1 MRRATPAGAR
11 NLLLR
16 RGWRQEEGIALIL
29 SLIVMGVLTITTAA
43 VVTATT
49 SNEHAFGRDRQANR
63 ALNIAEAGL
72 NAGLAAVK
80 ALPATATTLT
90 PAAGT
95 VDDGSWSYTAERTD
109 DATDP
114 NLFYWTVT
122 STGISPDGRVT
133 RIVRKTVSET
143 ITHHSTTTTT
153 TTPASA
159 AYNYGFFLGDPSS
172 DCTTSGSGNTFS
184 GNFTI
189 SASFYVAGS
198 LCISQ
203 QNTNIREPNPASP
216 PTLKVYVG
224 NKFKTGGNNSSPIG
238 TSTAPINL
246 STVVNGCLDKNG
258 NGVSC
263 SRQGDPTKNSNQ
275 PGYGSGVYAAT
286 YSSTQLLIPKPTVD
300 TSWYTNAKPG
310 PVTGCNDSPTDS
322 TQVSTY
328 PSGYTAAQFKSA
340 LFDNNSSMNNSLGS
354 IDPTTM
360 FGTSSWDCRY
370 YDSSGNL
377 VGRLAWAYGAPGSL
391 SITGTIWIDGNLS
404 FTATNAIVHGRG
416 TIYATG
422 TVSFS
427 GQAKLCEVPSTGSAC
442 LGNYDP
448 TQNLLVLVANNAG
461 NVNPGFS
468 LTGNSAVVFEGVAFT
483 NGILNNSGQANLF
496 GPVIADTAT
505 MAGNGITRTTVN
517 PPDGAPGATSTTTS
531 TVDAPDTNA
540 WADVPGSWQ
549 QLQ

>member
-1 MRRATPAGAR
+1 
-11 NLLLR
+11 
-16 RGWRQEEGIALIL
+16 
-29 SLIVMGVLTITTAA
+29 
-43 VVTATT
+43 
-49 SNEHAFGRDRQANR
+49 
-63 ALNIAEAGL
+63 
-72 NAGLAAVK
+72 
-80 ALPATATTLT
+80 
-90 PAAGT
+90 
-95 VDDGSWSYTAERTD
+95 
-109 DATDP
+109 
-114 NLFYWTVT
+114 
-122 STGISPDGRVT
+122 VT
-133 RIVRKTVSET
+133 RIVRKTVAET
-143 ITHHSTTTTT
+143 ITHHSTTTAT

-159 AYNYGFFLGDPSS
+159 AYNYGFFLGDASS

-203 QNTNIREPNPASP
+203 QNTNVREPNSASP
-216 PTLKVYVG
+216 RTLQVYVG
-224 NKFKTGGNNSSPIG
+224 NKFRTGGNNSSPIG

-246 STVVNGCLDKNG
+246 ATVVNGCLDKNG

-263 SRQGDPTKNSNQ
+263 SRQGDPTRNPNQ
-275 PGYGSGVYAAT
+275 SGYGSGVYAAT

-300 TSWYTNAKPG
+300 VSWYTNAKPG
-310 PVTGCNDSPTDS
+310 PVTGCNDSPTDPA
-322 TQVSTY
+322 QVSTY
-328 PSGYTAAQFKSA
+328 PTGYTAAQFRSA
-340 LFDNNSSMNNSLGS
+340 LFDGNSTRDTSLGS
-354 IDPTTM
+354 IDPTTK

-377 VGRLAWAYGAPGSL
+377 VGRLAWTYGSPGSL
-391 SITGTIWIDGNLS
+391 TITGTTWIDGNLS
-404 FTATNAIVHGRG
+404 FTSTNAIVHGRG
-416 TIYATG
+416 TIYANG

-427 GQAKLCEVPSTGSAC
+427 GQAKLCEVPSPPTGSAC

-461 NVNPGFS
+461 NVNPGFA

-517 PPDGAPGATSTTTS
+517 PPDGAPGAAATTTS

-549 QLQ
+549 QLR